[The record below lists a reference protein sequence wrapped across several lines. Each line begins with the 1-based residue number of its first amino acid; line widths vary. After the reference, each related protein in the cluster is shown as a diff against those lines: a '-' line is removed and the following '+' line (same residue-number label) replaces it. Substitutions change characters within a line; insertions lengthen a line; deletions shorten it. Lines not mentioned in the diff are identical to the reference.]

1 MTEQAITFQ
10 HVSFQS
16 DHRYI
21 LKNICGSFQ
30 KGHITTLV
38 GPSGAG
44 KTTLLKLCNGLIS
57 PTSGHIAFQ
66 DIPLH
71 TMNPIVL
78 RKKIGIVLQ
87 SAPVIR
93 DSVRAN
99 LILPRKLHME
109 SYTDEELEEMLQ
121 MVHLDPQLLTTPA
134 TKLSG
139 GQKQKLSIART
150 LMNRPDVLLLDEI
163 TSALDP
169 TSTREIEELIQT
181 INKKYNTTIIWIT
194 HNINQAQYI
203 SDDVWVLA
211 NGELVAQGPH
221 SILKPGEHPVIDNLL
236 NGGIR

>member
-1 MTEQAITFQ
+1 MTEQAISLQ

-16 DHRYI
+16 DQKYI
-21 LKNICGSFQ
+21 LKNISGTFK
-30 KGHITTLV
+30 KGHITTLI

-44 KTTLLKLCNGLIS
+44 KTTLLKICNGLIS
-57 PTSGHIAFQ
+57 PTNGLITFQ
-66 DIPLH
+66 NTPLH
-71 TMNPIVL
+71 TMNPTVL

-99 LILPRKLHME
+99 LILPRALHQE
-109 SYTDEELEEMLQ
+109 SYTDEEIEEVLQ
-121 MVHLDPQLLTTPA
+121 LVHLDKDLLTKPA

-139 GQKQKLSIART
+139 GQKQKLAIART

-169 TSTREIEELIQT
+169 TSTREIEELIQA

-194 HNINQAQYI
+194 HNIEQAK
-203 SDDVWVLA
+203 SVSNDVWVLA
-211 NGELVAQGPH
+211 NGELVAQGPR
-221 SILKPGEHPVIDNLL
+221 SILKLGEHPVIDDLL
-236 NGGIR
+236 TGGIR